1 MVPCWE
7 HNLQFT
13 SPGICYSAKTFPR
26 RTHCRGSSALF
37 FASCLSNHLHRHAII
52 PSTRIKFNTNHP
64 PLSHVVHMRANMGGA
79 FYPTVTLDLIL
90 PQFTRAQV
98 GERQPNHINS
108 NKDGPTRLRKALDL
122 SPIQRRPPAPSA
134 AAPKEEGPANTLIV
148 HVIRESR
155 IAMGVKQ
162 QLQFC
167 RHTPTLACQTKR
179 VFAAQPSL
187 RKRTKRTRSTPYPR
201 EPLIYTRHGNSGHT
215 RIARRKNRLPNV
227 AGTG

>member
-1 MVPCWE
+1 MLAATRCTERCHPQRPSQSQKNNVLKSEDSSADTLKRCARNPSHGSFRAGNTTLQNQLHFPW
-7 HNLQFT
+7 NLLFSKNFPSEDTLPRLKRAFLRILSIEPPT
-13 SPGICYSAKTFPR
+13 SPRYHSI
-26 RTHCRGSSALF
+26 
-37 FASCLSNHLHRHAII
+37 
-52 PSTRIKFNTNHP
+52 TRIKFNTNHP

-122 SPIQRRPPAPSA
+122 SPIQRQPPAPSA
-134 AAPKEEGPANTLIV
+134 AAPKEEGPANTQIV
-148 HVIRESR
+148 HVTRESR

-179 VFAAQPSL
+179 VVAA
-187 RKRTKRTRSTPYPR
+187 
-201 EPLIYTRHGNSGHT
+201 
-215 RIARRKNRLPNV
+215 
-227 AGTG
+227 

>member
-1 MVPCWE
+1 
-7 HNLQFT
+7 
-13 SPGICYSAKTFPR
+13 
-26 RTHCRGSSALF
+26 
-37 FASCLSNHLHRHAII
+37 
-52 PSTRIKFNTNHP
+52 
-64 PLSHVVHMRANMGGA
+64 MRANMGGA

-122 SPIQRRPPAPSA
+122 SPIQRQPPAPSA
-134 AAPKEEGPANTLIV
+134 AAPKEEGPANTQIV
-148 HVIRESR
+148 HVTRESR

-179 VFAAQPSL
+179 VVAA
-187 RKRTKRTRSTPYPR
+187 
-201 EPLIYTRHGNSGHT
+201 
-215 RIARRKNRLPNV
+215 
-227 AGTG
+227 